1 MGRILLNGDHDS
13 KGKIMLTALDS
24 SNAVLTQFLMVDEWD
39 CSPHHLHSDVTRE
52 SSDLALIP
60 FTLLA
65 WTHLLSSHRSNLDHS
80 KALTQS
86 FDSLSALLVHF
97 TFHSSSRLVLWKS
110 VSTPWR
116 LELTLLV
123 SYEDL
128 CWLLTPFFPL
138 FPVPGVF
145 PASQLFSPVLYLARG
160 GNSKGVFLTR
170 CFLRPLLFIGQLL
183 SVFE

>member
-1 MGRILLNGDHDS
+1 MERILVNGDHDS

-97 TFHSSSRLVLWKS
+97 TFHSSSRLVLMKIRINS
-110 VSTPWR
+110 
-116 LELTLLV
+116 LTV
-123 SYEDL
+123 GVDP
-128 CWLLTPFFPL
+128 CWPFNRSLLTTHSFLPPFSCTWSLSSFSAVFSSSL
-138 FPVPGVF
+138 PG
-145 PASQLFSPVLYLARG
+145 
-160 GNSKGVFLTR
+160 
-170 CFLRPLLFIGQLL
+170 
-183 SVFE
+183 